1 MAEKTMNG
9 ELPKISKDNKKF
21 TFVDETKTVIG
32 SDGKE
37 HILHRIKA
45 NRDLVLADGGI
56 VVRKGELG
64 GFIEKEENLDFSEN
78 SNAWVFDDAMI
89 YEDAHVT
96 GDAGVGDNAQVY
108 GNGQVSGKA
117 WVFGNAQIY
126 ENAVVS
132 NLAGVSE
139 NAKVHGETVVE
150 GIANVHGKADLTEGK
165 WTHGDIT
172 EKNSVKE
179 ARRP

>member
-1 MAEKTMNG
+1 MTEKTMNG

-21 TFVDETKTVIG
+21 TFVIGETKTVIG

-37 HILHRIKA
+37 HTLYRIKA

-56 VVRKGELG
+56 VVHKGDLG
-64 GFIEKEENLDFSEN
+64 GFIEKEENLDKN

-96 GDAGVGDNAQVY
+96 GDAGVGEKAQVY
-108 GNGQVSGKA
+108 GSAQISGKA
-117 WVFGNAQIY
+117 WVFGNAQVY
-126 ENAVVS
+126 EYAVVS
-132 NLAGVSE
+132 NLAGVSDD
-139 NAKVHGETVVE
+139 AKVHGETVVE
-150 GIANVHGKADLTEGK
+150 GFANVHGKADLTEGK

-179 ARRP
+179 VRRP